1 MVFNLGEKRITG
13 FTTPFFGL
21 SWENTNTEKTLLT
34 KPITPDQKIKVFIS
48 SKCGDNG
55 KYDKIRKE
63 LTEKIEAT
71 NLAVVY
77 MFEQQEA

>member
-1 MVFNLGEKRITG
+1 MALNLGEKRLTG

-21 SWENTNTEKTLLT
+21 SWENTNTEKALLT

-48 SKCGDNG
+48 SKSGDNG

-63 LTEKIEAT
+63 LQEKIEAT
-71 NLAVVY
+71 N
-77 MFEQQEA
+77 